1 MTLTFLAWWMFMLVT
16 DEKTEKRTDLD
27 RSEEFLF
34 WLFGLRCQGGEK
46 SELKKKK
53 KNQKILLLGLF
64 SFHSQYSISLCYLC
78 ISFAT
83 FYIIQNQCQILL
95 FPGIWFKVSFLKSI
109 EKAVIWNICM
119 RISFVMNLL
128 P

>member
-53 KNQKILLLGLF
+53 IRRYCSWAYFLF
-64 SFHSQYSISLCYLC
+64 IVNTLFPPVICLC

-95 FPGIWFKVSFLKSI
+95 FPGI
-109 EKAVIWNICM
+109 
-119 RISFVMNLL
+119 
-128 P
+128 